1 MPETI
6 DAEPLLETALASER
20 YLLFKH
26 SRSCPISLRAFR
38 EYRDWA
44 EANPG
49 EATGW
54 IDVIAGR
61 ALSQTAAA
69 RTGVRHESPQAIL
82 IVGGRAVWNAS
93 HGAITRASLSEAV
106 ASRG

>member
-1 MPETI
+1 MAETI
-6 DAEPLLETALASER
+6 ETELALEAALASDR

-26 SRSCPISLRAFR
+26 SRSCPISARAFH
-38 EYRDWA
+38 EYRAWA

-49 EATGW
+49 QATGW

-61 ALSQTAAA
+61 ALSQTVAA

-82 IVGGRAVWNAS
+82 LEGGRATWNAS
-93 HGAITRASLSEAV
+93 HGAITRASLGEAV
-106 ASRG
+106 AQR